1 LKCLNPVDVL
11 LMTKPLK
18 IVLTGVENSG
28 KSTLSTVLAKS
39 LKWPLIPEL
48 CREDEDVIEGADD
61 QTTLEKL
68 HLLQEKT
75 VNAVLS
81 DGNTRGVIC
90 DTGGLVLEIWS
101 EYKYKTAIKNVQQSQ
116 HDVDLYILCKTLPVW
131 EEDPMRFLPEYS
143 DRVNQEK
150 IFVKKL
156 KDRNLPYF
164 YLEVASVE
172 DRLKKVITELHGRFD
187 I

>member
-1 LKCLNPVDVL
+1 
-11 LMTKPLK
+11 MTRPLK

-28 KSTLSTVLAKS
+28 KSTLSTVLASS
-39 LKWPLIPEL
+39 LKWPLISEL
-48 CREDEDVIEGADD
+48 CRDD
-61 QTTLEKL
+61 KDIIDGTNDQATLEKL

-75 VNAVLS
+75 VNAILS
-81 DGNTRGVIC
+81 DGTSRGVIC

-101 EYKYKTAIKNVQQSQ
+101 EYKYKTGIQNVLKSQ
-116 HDVDLYILCKTLPVW
+116 HEVDLYILCETLPLW

-143 DRVNQEK
+143 DRVNHEK
-150 IFVKKL
+150 IFLKKL
-156 KDRNLPYF
+156 KERKHTYF

-172 DRLKKVITELHGRFD
+172 DRLKKVITELHERFD